1 MKRVLLFVAAAT
13 LLVVALPE
21 IARAATQQD
30 VETVVP
36 EPATMALLA
45 TGLIGLAGLGFLRHR
60 RKK

>member
-1 MKRVLLFVAAAT
+1 MKRVLLFAAAAT